1 MEAARSHTKGRGDHM
16 QQPGWKPEA
25 SVCIQLWVVLIRLAV
40 QEIDQDKDLRESGQW
55 PELDERTK

>member
-1 MEAARSHTKGRGDHM
+1 M